1 MHFVLLQPVLPGL
14 LCLGEISQ
22 HMLLS
27 ITNMHLL
34 LPWWHAHQ
42 VRLRLMA
49 AFPAHHEVVLNPNI
63 CSAMAV
69 MRCCPEREVQ
79 AVALSLGC
87 RKGSSSKLHTLI
99 LPTFPA
105 VLGPG
110 PDAGRAPRVAP
121 SPVKPPD
128 EHDGDNRGGEGGG
141 EEPADEREGDE
152 ARAALITRPSP
163 APECC
168 CM

>member
-1 MHFVLLQPVLPGL
+1 
-14 LCLGEISQ
+14 
-22 HMLLS
+22 MLLS

-87 RKGSSSKLHTLI
+87 RKGSSSKLHALI

-110 PDAGRAPRVAP
+110 PDAGRLLGAAVTGWSSETQGHHSILRG
-121 SPVKPPD
+121 SPV
-128 EHDGDNRGGEGGG
+128 H
-141 EEPADEREGDE
+141 
-152 ARAALITRPSP
+152 RALPP
-163 APECC
+163 AP
-168 CM
+168 